1 MKTLREQILAR
12 IEALGGE
19 SSDFYSDYSD
29 YDLLEDYENSLRLEI
44 EAEFTKLQTNEVESD
59 E

>member
-19 SSDFYSDYSD
+19 SPEFYADYSD
-29 YDLLEDYENSLRLEI
+29 YDLLEDYESSLRTEI
-44 EAEFTKLQTNEVESD
+44 EAEYTHKDEVEAD